1 MTSTAKRS
9 QVFRVI
15 GMDTLPGQYLEWLRI
30 CGRSKRTISDRRDI
44 LHRIDTELPYGL
56 EQATS
61 DELKEWIFRD
71 GWSASTRETYYGC
84 VRSFFTWACNPR
96 SPKLDFDPMAELPR
110 PTTPRGLPRPV
121 TDVQLQHI
129 LSMGAEPFH
138 TWSLLAAYAGLRC
151 IEIAGLHREH
161 VTQESL
167 TVVRGKGGRPGVV
180 PTHPAIWSAIVDLP
194 GGQIA
199 HTTTGDPASDRYVS
213 IRSALYFRRNLKMP
227 GVGLHRLRHWY
238 GTTIYRNTR
247 DIRRT
252 QELLRHS
259 SPTTTAIYTLV
270 TSEERLAA
278 IQTLPTF

>member
-1 MTSTAKRS
+1 
-9 QVFRVI
+9 
-15 GMDTLPGQYLEWLRI
+15 MDTLAGQYLDWLRI
-30 CGRSKRTISDRRDI
+30 CGRSHRTISSRREI
-44 LHRIDTELPYGL
+44 LHRLDTELPFGL

-71 GWSASTRETYYGC
+71 EWSQSTRETYYGC
-84 VRSFFTWACNPR
+84 VRSFFAWACNPYD
-96 SPKLDFDPMAELPR
+96 PKLDFDPMALLPR

-121 TDVQLQHI
+121 SDAQLRHI
-129 LSMGAEPFH
+129 LTMSAEPFLL
-138 TWSLLAAYAGLRC
+138 WALLAAYAGLRC

-167 TVVRGKGGRPGVV
+167 TVIRGKGGRPGVV
-180 PTHPAIWSAIVDLP
+180 PTHPAIWEAVRDLP
-194 GGQIA
+194 VGPVAFTQTGQRA
-199 HTTTGDPASDRYVS
+199 NDRYVS
-213 IRSALYFRRNLKMP
+213 IRTVVYFRRSLKME

-238 GTTIYRNTR
+238 GTTIYRNTK